1 MRKQV
6 SPSQLFTQTNL
17 ESVVFHRKCLVFNI
31 LKTQDTNSLFKN
43 TQTLYFINYY

>member
-17 ESVVFHRKCLVFNI
+17 ESVVFHSKCLAFNI
-31 LKTQDTNSLFKN
+31 LKIQDTNPPFKN
-43 TQTLYFINYY
+43 TQTLCY